1 MADIKISQLTA
12 KAAKVESSDRIPIAD
27 FNGTTYDTKYVT
39 GSEINEISLDT
50 SPQLGGNLDVNGF
63 QITSASNGN
72 VVINP
77 NGTGIVKIETDL
89 HLQNTNSA
97 VAKSLL
103 FYEGVPNGSSYV
115 ALKAA
120 DSLTANT
127 TYTLPTADG
136 TSGQVLR
143 TNGSGALSWT
153 NNDSGLTVNS
163 TAITSGTA
171 GRVFFQNASNQLSQS
186 AGLSWDDSTKI
197 LTVGV
202 SGGDSQI
209 SFPNTT
215 SGFVNYIRS
224 EWSQNRIRTQVGNS
238 FIELTQDRCLLSP
251 SNGTATFNV
260 SSGNHI
266 ATLRIN
272 NSDRFVI
279 TGSDATN
286 MSYFINTNLALG
298 GTSVGTSSS
307 RVFAQYS
314 GTAPGSSPADAYQQ
328 YSADITTGNAA
339 PHFRTENGN
348 IIKLYQQSSAGI
360 TTVSDLVTILQ
371 NLGLLS

>member
-1 MADIKISQLTA
+1 MGVKISDLSA
-12 KAAKVESSDRIPIAD
+12 K
-27 FNGTTYDTKYVT
+27 
-39 GSEINEISLDT
+39 GS
-50 SPQLGGNLDVNGF
+50 NL
-63 QITSASNGN
+63 SA
-72 VVINP
+72 
-77 NGTGIVKIETDL
+77 TDL
-89 HLQNTNSA
+89 FEVSI
-97 VAKSLL
+97 VS
-103 FYEGVPNGSSYV
+103 GGGYV
-115 ALKAA
+115 
-120 DSLTANT
+120 SRSIT
-127 TYTLPTADG
+127 
-136 TSGQVLR
+136 GQQIS
-143 TNGSGALSWT
+143 T
-153 NNDSGLTVNS
+153 LTVNS
-163 TAITSGTA
+163 TPIDSGTA

-186 AGLSWDDSTKI
+186 AGLSWNDSTKI

-251 SNGTATFNV
+251 SSGTATFNV

-328 YSADITTGNAA
+328 YSADITAGNAA

-348 IIKLYQQSSAGI
+348 VVKLYQQSSAGI